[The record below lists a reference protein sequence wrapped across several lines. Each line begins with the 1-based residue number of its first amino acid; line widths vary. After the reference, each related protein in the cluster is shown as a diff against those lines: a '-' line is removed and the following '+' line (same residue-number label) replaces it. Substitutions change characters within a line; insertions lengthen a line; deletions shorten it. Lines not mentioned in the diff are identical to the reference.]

1 MQLSVTIGILLSYT
15 LGMFVPW
22 RILAVLGKMDNALLC

>member
-1 MQLSVTIGILLSYT
+1 MQLFILQLSVTIGIMLAYL

-22 RILAVLGKMDNALLC
+22 RMLAVIGSMT